1 MSRRRYLLVVLILLA
16 AIGVQGC
23 GGGPTEAPTA
33 TAVPATERPEATA
46 VPTRTEGPPTEEP
59 TPVDTPEPTEVEPS
73 PTVTPD
79 PSPTVTPEPSATPTP
94 EAEEPTVA
102 PTATPEATEGPAEG
116 RLLLED
122 RCVACHTLDRVE
134 SARKTEEAWLETVNR
149 MVEYGAQLSDPE
161 KEVLVD
167 YLAETYGP

>member
-1 MSRRRYLLVVLILLA
+1 MSRRRYPLVVLILLA
-16 AIGVQGC
+16 TIGVQGC
-23 GGGPTEAPTA
+23 GGGPAEPPTA
-33 TAVPATERPEATA
+33 TVVPATERPEATA

-73 PTVTPD
+73 PTMT
-79 PSPTVTPEPSATPTP
+79 SEPS
-94 EAEEPTVA
+94 
-102 PTATPEATEGPAEG
+102 PTATPEPSSTPTPAPTEGPAEG

-122 RCVACHTLDRVE
+122 RCVACHSLDRVE
-134 SARKTEEAWLETVNR
+134 SAGKSREAWLETVNR
-149 MVEYGAQLSDPE
+149 MVDYGAQLSDAE

>member
-1 MSRRRYLLVVLILLA
+1 MSRRKSLLVVLVLLA
-16 AIGVQGC
+16 MIGVQGC
-23 GGGPTEAPTA
+23 GGGATEAPTA

-46 VPTRTEGPPTEEP
+46 VPTETESPPTEEP

-73 PTVTPD
+73 PTMTSE
-79 PSPTVTPEPSATPTP
+79 PSPTATPEPSSTPTS
-94 EAEEPTVA
+94 A

-134 SARKTEEAWLETVNR
+134 SAGKSREAWLETVNR
-149 MVEYGAQLSDPE
+149 MVDYGAQLSDAE